1 MGWIPFDGFAKS
13 AADKE
18 VGYSACGVTGRGC
31 PIDESLGVRLFM
43 SGRTGNPE
51 RPATIG
57 LIGSGLIG
65 SAVAERLL
73 AAGHTVIGFDVS
85 EAARLKLSQLGGV
98 RTATP
103 AEVAEKADIVWL
115 ALPNDTISLQV
126 LHDIDGSLRLG
137 HIIADLGTGDP
148 RTAESLAVQLGDRG
162 VTFLDATISGS
173 SAQVRRGDVLVMVG
187 GEESAFGVCQRLFES
202 FAWQVRH
209 VGPSGRG
216 AWMKLVTNLVLGLN
230 RAAPAEG
237 LAFAESLG
245 LDPATAL
252 SVLRDSMAYSRIMD
266 TKGPKMVARDFT
278 PEARLSQHLK
288 DVRLIREAAARVGQ
302 SLPLTDEHQR
312 LLEVA
317 ESLGLG
323 DLDNSAILEALL
335 RQS

>member
-1 MGWIPFDGFAKS
+1 
-13 AADKE
+13 
-18 VGYSACGVTGRGC
+18 
-31 PIDESLGVRLFM
+31 M

-57 LIGSGLIG
+57 LIGLGLIG

-85 EAARLKLSQLGGV
+85 EESRLKLSQLGGV
-98 RTATP
+98 RTAT
-103 AEVAEKADIVWL
+103 AGEVAEESDIVWL
-115 ALPNDTISLQV
+115 ALPNDTISRDV
-126 LHDIDGSLRLG
+126 LREIDDQLRPG
-137 HIIADLGTGDP
+137 QIIADLGTGDP
-148 RTAESLAVQLGDRG
+148 RTAESLAVELNDRG
-162 VTFLDATISGS
+162 VQFLDATISGS

-187 GEESAFGVCQRLFES
+187 GEEAAFDVCQRLFES

-230 RAAPAEG
+230 RAALAEG
-237 LAFAESLG
+237 LAFAEAVG
-245 LDPATAL
+245 LDPETAL
-252 SVLRDSMAYSRIMD
+252 AVLRDSMAYSRIMD

-288 DVRLIREAAARVGQ
+288 DVRLIREAASRVGQ
-302 SLPLTDEHQR
+302 ALPLSTEHQR

-323 DLDNSAILEALL
+323 SLDNSAILESL
-335 RQS
+335 RQRSEPT

>member
-1 MGWIPFDGFAKS
+1 
-13 AADKE
+13 
-18 VGYSACGVTGRGC
+18 
-31 PIDESLGVRLFM
+31 M

-51 RPATIG
+51 RPMTIG
-57 LIGSGLIG
+57 LIGLGLVG

-85 EAARLKLSQLGGV
+85 EEARLKLSHQGGV
-98 RTATP
+98 RTAT
-103 AEVAEKADIVWL
+103 ATEVAEEADIVWL
-115 ALPNDTISLQV
+115 ALPNDTISLNV
-126 LHDIDGSLRLG
+126 LREIDGSLRPG

-148 RTAESLAVQLGDRG
+148 RTAESLAETFCGRG
-162 VTFLDATISGS
+162 MTFLDATISGS

-187 GEESAFGVCQRLFES
+187 GEQVAFGVCQRLFET

-230 RAAPAEG
+230 RAALAEG
-237 LAFAESLG
+237 LAFAEALG
-245 LDPATAL
+245 LEPAITL

-266 TKGPKMVARDFT
+266 TKGPKMVLRDFT

-302 SLPLTDEHQR
+302 ELPLSTEHQR
-312 LLEVA
+312 LLELA

-323 DLDNSAILEALL
+323 DLDNSAILETILPRRPL
-335 RQS
+335 TPDP

>member
-1 MGWIPFDGFAKS
+1 
-13 AADKE
+13 
-18 VGYSACGVTGRGC
+18 
-31 PIDESLGVRLFM
+31 M

-51 RPATIG
+51 RPTTIG
-57 LIGSGLIG
+57 LIGLGLIG

-85 EAARLKLSQLGGV
+85 EDARLRLSQLGGV
-98 RTATP
+98 RTASA
-103 AEVAEKADIVWL
+103 AEVAEETDIVWL
-115 ALPNDTISLQV
+115 ALPNDVISRDVLTELELQ
-126 LHDIDGSLRLG
+126 LRPG
-137 HIIADLGTGDP
+137 QIVADLGTGDP
-148 RTAESLAVQLGDRG
+148 RTAEMLATSLGQRG

-187 GEESAFGVCQRLFES
+187 GEESGFSVCQRLFES

-230 RAAPAEG
+230 RAALAEG
-237 LAFAESLG
+237 LAFAEALG
-245 LDPATAL
+245 LDPAIAL

-266 TKGPKMVARDFT
+266 TKGPKMVTRDFT

-302 SLPLTDEHQR
+302 SLPLSDTHQR
-312 LLEVA
+312 LLEMA

-323 DLDNSAILEALL
+323 QLDNSAILEAL
-335 RQS
+335 RRSED

>member
-1 MGWIPFDGFAKS
+1 
-13 AADKE
+13 
-18 VGYSACGVTGRGC
+18 
-31 PIDESLGVRLFM
+31 M

-51 RPATIG
+51 RPMTIG
-57 LIGSGLIG
+57 MIGLGLIG

-73 AAGHTVIGFDVS
+73 AAGHTVIGFDLS
-85 EAARLKLSQLGGV
+85 EEARLKLSQIGGV
-98 RTATP
+98 RTSTA
-103 AEVAEKADIVWL
+103 AEVAEEADIVWL
-115 ALPNDTISLQV
+115 ALPNDAISLEV
-126 LHDIDGSLRLG
+126 LSGIESSLRPG
-137 HIIADLGTGDP
+137 QIVADLGTGDP
-148 RTAESLAVQLGDRG
+148 RTAESLAKTLCKRG

-187 GEESAFGVCQRLFES
+187 GEEPAFGVCQRLFET

-230 RAAPAEG
+230 RAALAEG
-237 LAFAESLG
+237 LAFAEALG
-245 LDPATAL
+245 LEPAIAL

-266 TKGPKMVARDFT
+266 TKGPKMVTRDFA

-302 SLPLTDEHQR
+302 SLPLSTEHQR
-312 LLEVA
+312 LLELA

-323 DLDNSAILEALL
+323 QLDNSAILEAL
-335 RQS
+335 RRSNEQT

>member
-1 MGWIPFDGFAKS
+1 
-13 AADKE
+13 
-18 VGYSACGVTGRGC
+18 
-31 PIDESLGVRLFM
+31 M

-51 RPATIG
+51 PPATIG
-57 LIGSGLIG
+57 LIGLGLIG

-85 EAARLKLSQLGGV
+85 EEARIKLSQQGGV
-98 RTATP
+98 RTATA
-103 AEVAEKADIVWL
+103 AEVAEEADIVWL
-115 ALPNDTISLQV
+115 ALPNDAISRDV
-126 LHDIDGSLRLG
+126 LTELEPQLRPG
-137 HIIADLGTGDP
+137 QIIADLGTGDP
-148 RTAESLAVQLGDRG
+148 RTAESLAARLGERG

-187 GEESAFGVCQRLFES
+187 GEDSGFDVCQRLFES

-230 RAAPAEG
+230 RAALAEG
-237 LAFAESLG
+237 LAFAEALG
-245 LDPATAL
+245 LEPAIAL

-266 TKGPKMVARDFT
+266 TKGPKMVTRDFT

-288 DVRLIREAAARVGQ
+288 DVRLIRGAASRVGQ
-302 SLPLTDEHQR
+302 ALPLSTEHQR
-312 LLEVA
+312 LLELA

-323 DLDNSAILEALL
+323 ALDNSAILEALL
-335 RQS
+335 PRRPLTPDP

>member
-1 MGWIPFDGFAKS
+1 M
-13 AADKE
+13 
-18 VGYSACGVTGRGC
+18 
-31 PIDESLGVRLFM
+31 
-43 SGRTGNPE
+43 
-51 RPATIG
+51 TIG
-57 LIGSGLIG
+57 LIGLGLIG

-85 EAARLKLSQLGGV
+85 EDARLKLCHQGGV
-98 RTATP
+98 RTATAP
-103 AEVAEKADIVWL
+103 EVAEEADIVWL
-115 ALPNDTISLQV
+115 ALPNDTISLNV
-126 LHDIDGSLRLG
+126 LREIDGSLRPG

-148 RTAESLAVQLGDRG
+148 RTAESLAETFGDRDI
-162 VTFLDATISGS
+162 TFLDATISGS

-187 GEESAFGVCQRLFES
+187 GEEVAFGVCQRLFET

-230 RAAPAEG
+230 RAALAEG
-237 LAFAESLG
+237 LAFAEALG
-245 LDPATAL
+245 LDPAIAL

-266 TKGPKMVARDFT
+266 TKGPKMVLRDFT

-302 SLPLTDEHQR
+302 ELPLSTEHQR
-312 LLEVA
+312 LLELA

-323 DLDNSAILEALL
+323 QLDNSAILEALL
-335 RQS
+335 PR

>member
-1 MGWIPFDGFAKS
+1 MCQVRPKLVIVFFRS
-13 AADKE
+13 
-18 VGYSACGVTGRGC
+18 VGLALNNS
-31 PIDESLGVRLFM
+31 ESGFM

-57 LIGSGLIG
+57 LIGLGLIG

-85 EAARLKLSQLGGV
+85 EESRLKLSQLGGV
-98 RTATP
+98 RTAT
-103 AEVAEKADIVWL
+103 AGEVAEESDIVWL
-115 ALPNDTISLQV
+115 ALPNDTISRDV
-126 LHDIDGSLRLG
+126 LREIDDQLRPG
-137 HIIADLGTGDP
+137 QIIADLGTGDP
-148 RTAESLAVQLGDRG
+148 RTAESLAVELNDRG
-162 VTFLDATISGS
+162 VQFLDATISGS

-187 GEESAFGVCQRLFES
+187 GEEAAFDVCQRLFES

-230 RAAPAEG
+230 RAALAEG
-237 LAFAESLG
+237 LAFAEAVG
-245 LDPATAL
+245 LDPETAL
-252 SVLRDSMAYSRIMD
+252 AVLRDSMAYSRIMD

-288 DVRLIREAAARVGQ
+288 DVRLIREAASRVGQ
-302 SLPLTDEHQR
+302 ALPLSTEHQR

-323 DLDNSAILEALL
+323 SLDNSAILESL
-335 RQS
+335 RQRSEPT

>member
-1 MGWIPFDGFAKS
+1 
-13 AADKE
+13 
-18 VGYSACGVTGRGC
+18 
-31 PIDESLGVRLFM
+31 M

-51 RPATIG
+51 RPTTIG
-57 LIGSGLIG
+57 LIGLGLIG
-65 SAVAERLL
+65 AAVAERLI

-85 EAARLKLSQLGGV
+85 EDARLRLSQLGGV
-98 RTATP
+98 RTASA
-103 AEVAEKADIVWL
+103 AEVAEEADIVWL
-115 ALPNDTISLQV
+115 ALPNDVISRDV
-126 LHDIDGSLRLG
+126 LTELEPQLRPG
-137 HIIADLGTGDP
+137 QIVADLGTGDP
-148 RTAESLAVQLGDRG
+148 RTAEMLATSLGQCG

-187 GEESAFGVCQRLFES
+187 GDESGFSVCQRLFES

-230 RAAPAEG
+230 RAALAEG
-237 LAFAESLG
+237 LAFAEALG
-245 LDPATAL
+245 LEPAIAL

-266 TKGPKMVARDFT
+266 TKGPKMVTRDFT

-302 SLPLTDEHQR
+302 SLPLSDTHQR
-312 LLEVA
+312 LLEMA

-323 DLDNSAILEALL
+323 QLDNSAILEAL
-335 RQS
+335 RRSED